1 MVLSEVSNLNVVSH
15 LEVSVERNLAH
26 DALYE
31 CCFAFAVSSNES
43 HFLASSDGE
52 IDVLEDTML
61 SVALAHLIT
70 DDGEVAASHR
80 ASELEAQSRV
90 VHFINLDGHNL
101 LKLPYL
107 LLNLNGFRGLIAET
121 LYEGFCVCN
130 LLLLILEGT
139 KLLLA
144 TLGMERDIFVVLH
157 LVVVDFAATDFDS
170 TIRYIINKR
179 AIMADEHN
187 GICTCGKEVLEPLN
201 ALNVKVIRWLVEEK
215 HIRML
220 KQ

>member
-1 MVLSEVSNLNVVSH
+1 
-15 LEVSVERNLAH
+15 
-26 DALYE
+26 
-31 CCFAFAVSSNES
+31 
-43 HFLASSDGE
+43 
-52 IDVLEDTML
+52 ML

-70 DDGEVAASHR
+70 DDRKVAASHR

-90 VHFINLDGHNL
+90 VHFINLDGHNF

-121 LYEGFCVCN
+121 FYEGFCVCN

-144 TLGMERDIFVVLH
+144 AFCMERDIFVVLH

-187 GICTCGKEVLEPLN
+187 CIRTCGKEVLEPLN
-201 ALNVKVIRWLVEEK
+201 ALNVEVIRWLIEEK

-220 KQ
+220 KQQLCQLNTHSPASAELARRAVQVLSLEAKTLQSSFQFCLIIQASHHLEMLVQVREAFH